1 MRAHIVRI
9 DIRSGGCLGERG
21 GAPCGDHP
29 RVLRAPQQQ
38 HRRLDAAEQ
47 CVHRDAAGASLAD
60 DAVEHL
66 RGVGVVRGRRDG
78 VHQGVVDTLLV
89 DVHHVE
95 HLLDAQRLLGQ
106 LEGGA
111 DQGALEPL
119 DKTLQKDGALQRW
132 PCGALSD
139 WCHLNRL
146 RLVKVARGVQ
156 QHQPPHQLRVAPRR
170 GEAGKPAQA
179 VAHQHHR
186 LLAANNLQD
195 KLPQLLHP
203 HLTVRHTHRM
213 EGSGRRDLIPQVQPP
228 CDRRG
233 KQGGPAS
240 HPPLCVVHHCLLAP
254 AKAQQARRVHT
265 VALGQLRD
273 VVPPVVGGGS
283 ETMHQHDRRPR

>member
-203 HLTVRHTHRM
+203 H
-213 EGSGRRDLIPQVQPP
+213 
-228 CDRRG
+228 
-233 KQGGPAS
+233 
-240 HPPLCVVHHCLLAP
+240 PPLCVVHHCLLAP